1 MKWKLWLRNLSVS
14 APRVAVRT
22 QLPWAVRATLAA
34 AAAALA
40 VIGLLAVY
48 QYGRNI
54 GVPVDHAEVLNELE
68 RTREQLR
75 LAKEDRDRYAAAA
88 VQSENQLSI
97 ERAAQ
102 NQLAQQLK
110 AIEGDNA
117 RLRGDLAFFESLLPA
132 ASASRGV
139 MIRSFKLQPD
149 GDDNTLRYRLL
160 VQQSGRPDK
169 DFVGAVE
176 LKVNFLREG
185 RPVSL
190 TLPDAANP
198 AAGPA
203 PLAFR
208 HYQRVEGTF
217 SVPEGATVRSVQ
229 VVISSGGEMR
239 TQQTFAM

>member
-34 AAAALA
+34 VAAALA
-40 VIGLLAVY
+40 VMGLFAVY
-48 QYGRNI
+48 QYGRNL
-54 GVPVDHAEVLNELE
+54 GVPVDHGEVLNALE
-68 RTREQLR
+68 RAREQLR
-75 LAKEDRDRYAAAA
+75 VVKEDRDRYAAAA
-88 VQSENQLSI
+88 VQSENQLKV

-102 NQLAQQLK
+102 DQLAQQLK

-132 ASASRGV
+132 PSTSRGV
-139 MIRSFKLQPD
+139 VIRSFKLQPD
-149 GDDNTLRYRLL
+149 ADDNTLRYRLL

-176 LKVNFLREG
+176 VKVNLLQAG

-190 TLPDAANP
+190 TLPDAAHP
-198 AAGPA
+198 ASGPA

-229 VVISSGGEMR
+229 VTINSGGEMR
-239 TQQTFAM
+239 AQQTFAM